1 MCVCVQYDSI
11 DLCILLEKN
20 LKHCFLS
27 SDSILCV
34 ASKSFFLV
42 EAPGTLVGAPRRDI
56 RRPRLAWLGQSGAP
70 RRKKNMENL
79 WKTMVNHGQEWDLMM
94 TKRDLIGSING
105 GPGIPANGWFRM
117 DDLGVPSILGNLQMM
132 INSDK

>member
-1 MCVCVQYDSI
+1 
-11 DLCILLEKN
+11 
-20 LKHCFLS
+20 
-27 SDSILCV
+27 
-34 ASKSFFLV
+34 
-42 EAPGTLVGAPRRDI
+42 
-56 RRPRLAWLGQSGAP
+56 
-70 RRKKNMENL
+70 
-79 WKTMVNHGQEWDLMM
+79 MVNHGQEWDLMM